1 MREMTDF
8 SGGVFHTSLADGRAA
23 AEIQVTSVGLVA
35 RTTDDQ
41 VFEIPFGECLLDVGG
56 ASGRMVFCRTHD
68 RQLTIFCEH
77 KEFPAAL
84 ELESV
89 GEVSD
94 ELARLFRR
102 NRHEDCHLPDL
113 PLEDG

>member
-1 MREMTDF
+1 M
-8 SGGVFHTSLADGRAA
+8 
-23 AEIQVTSVGLVA
+23 
-35 RTTDDQ
+35 
-41 VFEIPFGECLLDVGG
+41 GG
-56 ASGRMVFCRTHD
+56 ASGRMVFCRTPD

-94 ELARLFRR
+94 ALATLFRR
-102 NRHEDCHLPDL
+102 RRQEAHHWRLWLLATAAVFVIGLIGGYYTLLAMQLNSAQYKLPKGQVGLKRL
-113 PLEDG
+113 PE